1 MSFVKTFKKIVKIVV
16 FAIIVCLVAA
26 YFTVSF
32 LNRKN
37 NRPTFIFGN
46 AILWVETGSMEPA
59 IEAKSYIAVK
69 KYDGK
74 ELGVGDV
81 IVFVC
86 KSADPRINGQ
96 LITHRIDRIENGGYI
111 TKGDAAAV
119 IDEWVVSKDDIVAV
133 YNRSLGFFTLFGRIF
148 SSYAGLILIFVVFFG
163 SCALI
168 YFPDMINALRDE
180 DKMKQDKEREI
191 EKRVEEEVKKL
202 QEKDREEK

>member
-74 ELGVGDV
+74 DLGVGDV
-81 IVFVC
+81 KLPIM
-86 KSADPRINGQ
+86 KSVSRINGQ
-96 LITHRIDRIENGGYI
+96 LITHRIERIENGGYI

-119 IDEWVVSKDDIVAV
+119 IDDWVVSKDDIVAV

-180 DKMKQDKEREI
+180 DKMKRDKEREI

>member
-37 NRPTFIFGN
+37 NRPTFIFDN

-96 LITHRIDRIENGGYI
+96 LIPHRIENGGYI

-133 YNRSLGFFTLFGRIF
+133 YNRSLGIFTLFGRIF

-180 DKMKQDKEREI
+180 DKMKRDKEREI

>member
-1 MSFVKTFKKIVKIVV
+1 MTFVKTFKKIVKIVV
-16 FAIIVCLVAA
+16 FAIIVCLVATCVA
-26 YFTVSF
+26 VSF

-37 NRPTFIFGN
+37 NRPTFVFGS
-46 AILWVETGSMEPA
+46 ALLWVETGSMEPT
-59 IEAKSYIAVK
+59 IEAKSYISVK
-69 KYDGK
+69 KYDGG
-74 ELGVGDV
+74 ELNVGDV

-86 KSADPRINGQ
+86 KSNDTQINGQ
-96 LITHRIDRIENGGYI
+96 LVTHRIERIENDGYI
-111 TKGDAAAV
+111 TKGDASAV
-119 IDEWVVSKDDIVAV
+119 IDEWVVSEGDIVAV
-133 YNRSLGFFTLFGRIF
+133 YKRSLSVLTTFGRIF
-148 SSYAGLILIFVVFFG
+148 SSYAGLILIFVVFLG

>member
-1 MSFVKTFKKIVKIVV
+1 M
-16 FAIIVCLVAA
+16 
-26 YFTVSF
+26 
-32 LNRKN
+32 
-37 NRPTFIFGN
+37 
-46 AILWVETGSMEPA
+46 
-59 IEAKSYIAVK
+59 
-69 KYDGK
+69 
-74 ELGVGDV
+74 
-81 IVFVC
+81 FVC

-119 IDEWVVSKDDIVAV
+119 IDEWVVFKDDIVAV
-133 YNRSLGFFTLFGRIF
+133 YNRSLGIFTLFGRIF

-180 DKMKQDKEREI
+180 DKMKRDKEREI
-191 EKRVEEEVKKL
+191 AKRVEEEVKKL

>member
-1 MSFVKTFKKIVKIVV
+1 MTFVKTFKKIVKIVV
-16 FAIIVCLVAA
+16 FAIIVCLVATYVA
-26 YFTVSF
+26 VSF

-37 NRPTFIFGN
+37 NRPTFVFGS
-46 AILWVETGSMEPA
+46 ALLWVETGSMEPT

-69 KYDGK
+69 KYDGG
-74 ELGVGDV
+74 ELNVGDV

-86 KSADPRINGQ
+86 KSNDPQINGQ
-96 LITHRIDRIENGGYI
+96 LVTHRIEKIENDGYI
-111 TKGDAAAV
+111 TKGDASAV
-119 IDEWVVSKDDIVAV
+119 IDEWVVSEGDIVAV
-133 YNRSLGFFTLFGRIF
+133 YKRSLSVLTTFGRIF

-202 QEKDREEK
+202 QEKDKEEK

>member
-1 MSFVKTFKKIVKIVV
+1 MTFVKTFKKIVKIAV

-26 YFTVSF
+26 YVAVSF

-37 NRPTFIFGN
+37 NRPTFVFGN
-46 AILWVETGSMEPA
+46 ALLWVETGSMEPA

-69 KYDGK
+69 KYDGE
-74 ELGVGDV
+74 ELDVGDV

-86 KSADPRINGQ
+86 KSNDQRINGQ
-96 LITHRIDRIENGGYI
+96 LVTHRIVKIENDEYV
-111 TKGDAAAV
+111 TKGDASAV

-133 YNRSLGFFTLFGRIF
+133 YKRSLSVMTAFGRIL
-148 SSYAGLILIFVVFFG
+148 SSYAGLILIFVLFFG

-168 YFPDMINALRDE
+168 YFPDMINALRDDE
-180 DKMKQDKEREI
+180 KMKQDKEREI

-202 QEKDREEK
+202 QEKDRKEK